1 MDKWLI
7 PGPEQEIHKTSLEH
21 LIMLE
26 SQESRRIT
34 RVMTKVLEG
43 QLERAT
49 TSQRWDNYFLRW
61 DNLNFNNDNNCKGL
75 KRILYA

>member
-21 LIMLE
+21 LVMLE
-26 SQESRRIT
+26 SQESRRTIMA
-34 RVMTKVLEG
+34 MTKALKG

-49 TSQRWDNYFLRW
+49 TSQRWDKYFLRW

-75 KRILYA
+75 KCILYA